1 MDRIEDLGLAHRLT
15 RRELVAR
22 GGYAAITAGGLAAL
36 AGCGSS
42 GSTSVPAKAQTESIS
57 GTLNYLTYPGWIGKH
72 EYSGFQKLHPQAK
85 IHEIAYNGSS
95 TRGLAVLVRE
105 NPSAYDFLGA
115 VGLAA
120 IPTLTASPSL
130 VAKLDWSKIPNIK
143 NIPQR
148 FRSEYPYGVPTDYG
162 KVGFAY
168 RKDLMPERP
177 TSWAE
182 LWQLAPKYSGK
193 IIFVDAMEDVM
204 GNTLKMLGY
213 SGNSVVPAQITAAK
227 NKLLEIK
234 PHLQAILSQDVAKP
248 ITKGTAVMTMDYDF
262 DIALSQ
268 QQEPNIE
275 WVAPKEGLMAYLE
288 GQVAVASS
296 KHLAAIEAFM
306 NFNMEPPNY
315 ADFVDTTGT
324 AYLMPAASP
333 LVKKTISG
341 NPVLA
346 FSSDVLARVEFEKSL
361 GAATGLWTTAWS
373 EFHAA

>member
-1 MDRIEDLGLAHRLT
+1 MDRIQDLGPAHGLT
-15 RRELVAR
+15 RRQLVAR
-22 GGYAAITAGGLAAL
+22 GGYAALAAGGLAGL
-36 AGCGSS
+36 VGCGSS
-42 GSTSVPAKAQTESIS
+42 AKAPASAQVESIA
-57 GTLNYLTYPGWIGKH
+57 GTLNYFTYPGWIGKH
-72 EYSGFQKLHPQAK
+72 EYAGFEKLHPQVK
-85 IHEIAYNGSS
+85 IKEIAYNGSS

-120 IPTLTASPSL
+120 VPTLTAAPSL
-130 VAKLDWSKIPNIK
+130 VAKLDWAKIPNIA

-148 FRSEYPYGVPTDYG
+148 FRTEFPIGVPTDYG

-182 LWQLAPKYSGK
+182 LWALAPRYSGK
-193 IIFVDAMEDVM
+193 IIFLDAMEDTM
-204 GNTLKMLGY
+204 GNALKMLGY
-213 SGNSVVPAQITAAK
+213 SGNSTVPSQITAAK

-234 PHLQAILSQDVAKP
+234 PHLQAILSMDVAKP

-262 DIALSQ
+262 DIAAAQ
-268 QQEPNIE
+268 AQEPNIV

-288 GQVAVASS
+288 GQVAVATS
-296 KHLAAIEAFM
+296 KHLAAIESFM
-306 NFNMEPPNY
+306 NFNLEPQNY

-333 LVKKTISG
+333 LIKKSISG

-346 FSSDVLARVEFEKSL
+346 FTPDVLARVEFEKSL

-373 EFHAA
+373 EFQAA